1 MKTIQLAYKLPDEDV
16 DKLKGDRLNESH
28 YDILIEDAVRVL
40 KPDGSLLCQII
51 RGAVNDMA
59 SCQILSDKIKGL
71 PDNRGTSTGK
81 DLLTG
86 QGSNRKRPVK
96 SGENSNTTRVDKSA
110 FRVLL
115 ETPIQTS
122 KNRGSS
128 TGNQTKN
135 TKILQNGSVSKTTQ
149 QIDPE
154 TGKYLEVNSGII
166 GYFDRY
172 PRFPY
177 ARETSFLIKYRAE
190 WQLLQPFINKVNDIF
205 KEYAGDR
212 YAIQKEIAERCAKE
226 WIIGDTAFSTITVN
240 KSYRTACHKD
250 AGDLAEGFGVMT
262 YFQTGGL
269 QGGYLVLPAYRVA
282 IKLQHAD
289 VILFDVHEWH
299 GNTEIKPLSADAKR
313 ITCVFYLRDYL
324 LRCGDAKY
332 EIQRAKKVRQ
342 LAKLYDDEE
351 IQKAEQIKTEVFKK
365 YGISYPYPKQKTLK
379 KQAIRS
385 AKK

>member
-40 KPDGSLLCQII
+40 KPDGSLLCQIVG
-51 RGAVNDMA
+51 GAVNDMA

-96 SGENSNTTRVDKSA
+96 SGDAGSSNQRVTEKGYNSGTTRVDKSA

-135 TKILQNGSVSKTTQ
+135 TKILQNGSASKTTQ

-190 WQLLQPFINKVNDIF
+190 WQLLQPFISKVNDIF

-262 YFQTGGL
+262 YFQTGRL
-269 QGGYLVLPAYRVA
+269 GG
-282 IKLQHAD
+282 
-289 VILFDVHEWH
+289 
-299 GNTEIKPLSADAKR
+299 
-313 ITCVFYLRDYL
+313 
-324 LRCGDAKY
+324 
-332 EIQRAKKVRQ
+332 
-342 LAKLYDDEE
+342 
-351 IQKAEQIKTEVFKK
+351 
-365 YGISYPYPKQKTLK
+365 GI
-379 KQAIRS
+379 
-385 AKK
+385 